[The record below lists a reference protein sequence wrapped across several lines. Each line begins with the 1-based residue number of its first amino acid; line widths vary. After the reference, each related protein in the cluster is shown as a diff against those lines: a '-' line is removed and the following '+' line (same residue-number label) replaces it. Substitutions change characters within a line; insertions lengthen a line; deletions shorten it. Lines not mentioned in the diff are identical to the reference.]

1 MKTTLF
7 FFGCALVLSTG
18 LLMSGC
24 GKDNDNGNGGPEDPS
39 WPTDSVRTVIGTLS
53 QPWEILWGPD
63 DHIWLTE
70 RGGRISRLEPRT
82 GTLKPLLNVPDAV
95 QNNEG
100 GLLGMALHPDFKTNG
115 YLYVVYNYNKGNA
128 YTEKVVRY
136 TYKDSTLSS
145 PLVLLDNIA
154 AAGIHNGSRLLI
166 ADNKLWITTGDAAVP
181 ANAQN
186 TGNPN
191 GKVLRINLDGS
202 IPADNPIAN
211 NPLWSYGHRNPQG
224 LVLANGKL
232 YASEHG
238 ANIEDEVNIIEKQ
251 RNYGWPN
258 VEGPCNTDSENTF
271 CAANNVKAPLWSSG
285 TSGTFAVAGMD
296 YYNNDRIPQWKNSLL
311 VTSLKNSRLYQL
323 KLSGDGLTVAST
335 KEYFSGK
342 FGRLRDVCISPA
354 GRVYICTGIGNNNDK
369 VIEISKPE

>member
-1 MKTTLF
+1 M
-7 FFGCALVLSTG
+7 A
-18 LLMSGC
+18 GC
-24 GKDNDNGNGGPEDPS
+24 GKNNGKDGDTPGPEEPG
-39 WPTDSVRTVIGTLS
+39 WPTDSVRTVAQGLT

-63 DHIWLTE
+63 NHIWLTE

-82 GTLKPLLNVPDAV
+82 GTLKPLLTVPDAV
-95 QNNEG
+95 QNGEG
-100 GLLGMALHPDFKTNG
+100 GLLGMTLHPNFTSNG
-115 YLYVVYNYNKGNA
+115 YLYIVYNYNKGNT

-136 TYKDSTLSS
+136 TYKDSALSS
-145 PLVLLDNIA
+145 PVTLLDNIG

-166 ADNKLWITTGDAAVP
+166 ADDKLFITTGDAA
-181 ANAQN
+181 AGDNAQN
-186 TGNPN
+186 TANPN

-224 LVLANGKL
+224 MVRVNNTL
-232 YASEHG
+232 YTSEHG

-258 VEGPCNTDSENTF
+258 VEGPCNTNSENTF

-285 TSGTFAVAGMD
+285 TQGTFAISGMD
-296 YYNNDRIPQWKNSLL
+296 YYNNDRIPKWKNSLL
-311 VTSLKNSRLYQL
+311 VASLKNTRLYQL
-323 KLSGDGLTVAST
+323 QLSSDGATVTAT
-335 KEYFSGK
+335 QTYFTGA
-342 FGRLRDVCISPA
+342 FGRLRDVCVSPA
-354 GRVYICTGIGNNNDK
+354 GRVYLCTGNGNNDK